1 MPNTTAWR
9 SNIDVWPALSPRIAG
24 SLARRVTVPAMRW
37 SNLFVPTLRD
47 APGDADAVSHKLLVR
62 GGFIR
67 QLHAGHYTMLPLGWR
82 VHEKVANIIREEMN
96 AIGGQEFLFPAMHPK
111 ALWEASGRWDTMG
124 DEMFRLE
131 DRHGTEVGLAMTH
144 EESFA
149 QTAIEVNS
157 YKTLPQ
163 IWYQIQWK
171 FRDEPRPKAGLL
183 RVREFAMKDSYS
195 LDLDAAGLDANFDKH
210 YDAYVRIFERLGL
223 DAMPVEASSGAMG
236 GASSIEFM
244 VPAVSG
250 EDDVVRCPSC
260 DYQANIERATS
271 AVEPVTDDA
280 GPAEPERFTTPGI
293 RTIKALAEAGA
304 PAINQM
310 KSMIMVLDDQIAIAV
325 VRGDHQ
331 LNLQKLQDFTGAIEM
346 RPATADETVEH
357 LGARPG
363 SLGAVGVREDI
374 DIYVDSAL
382 EGRTNLTTGANEDD
396 WHVRGVDIARDVNV
410 HSYTDLREVQEGEPC
425 PKCATALEIVRSIE
439 AGHIFKLGT
448 KYSEAVGA
456 NVLDADGVQR
466 PIVMGSY
473 GIGVGRNMATVAETH
488 NDDKGLI
495 WPASIAPFEVVV
507 TVMNMRDDDT
517 VNAANALYEELLAAG
532 VDVLLDDRDARAG
545 VKFAD
550 SELIGIPYRV
560 TMGPRGIAEGK
571 VEFTTRAS
579 METEEVAL
587 DSISKKVIAQLA

>member
-1 MPNTTAWR
+1 
-9 SNIDVWPALSPRIAG
+9 
-24 SLARRVTVPAMRW
+24 MRW

-47 APGDADAVSHKLLVR
+47 APGDAEAISHKLLVR

-67 QLHAGHYTMLPLGWR
+67 QLHSGHYNMLPLGWR
-82 VHEKVANIIREEMN
+82 VHEKVATIVREEMN

-111 ALWEASGRWDTMG
+111 SLWEASGRWDTMG
-124 DEMFRLE
+124 QEMFRLE
-131 DRHGTEVGLAMTH
+131 DRSGTEVGLAMTH
-144 EESFA
+144 EEAFA
-149 QTAIEVNS
+149 QTATEINS

-195 LDLDAAGLDANFDKH
+195 LDLDEAGLDANFNKH
-210 YDAYVRIFERLGL
+210 HDAYVRIFERLGL
-223 DAMPVEASSGAMG
+223 NAMPVEASSGAMG
-236 GASSIEFM
+236 GAGSIEFM
-244 VPAVSG
+244 VPADSG

-260 DYQANIERATS
+260 GYQANVERATS
-271 AVEPVTDDA
+271 TVDPITDDA
-280 GPAEPERFTTPGI
+280 GPAEPERFATPGI
-293 RTIKALAEAGA
+293 RTIKALEEAGA
-304 PAINQM
+304 PAQSQM
-310 KSMIMVLDDQIAIAV
+310 KSMIMVLDDQVTIAV

-331 LNLQKLQDFTGAIEM
+331 LNMQKLQDSTGAIEM
-346 RPATADETVEH
+346 RPATPDETLEH

-374 DIYVDSAL
+374 PVYVDLAL
-382 EGRTNLTTGANEDD
+382 QGRTNLTTGANEDD
-396 WHVRGVDIARDVNV
+396 WHLRGVDVARDVKV
-410 HSYTDLREVQEGEPC
+410 AEYIDLREVSAGEQC
-425 PKCATALEIVRSIE
+425 PKCQTALEIIRCIE

-448 KYSEAVGA
+448 KYSEAMGA

-473 GIGVGRNMATVAETH
+473 GIGIGRNMATIAETH

-495 WPASIAPFEVVV
+495 WPTEVAPFEVVI
-507 TVMNMRDDDT
+507 TLMNLKDEDT

-560 TMGPRGIAEGK
+560 TMGPRGIKEGM
-571 VEFTTRAS
+571 VEFTPRATG
-579 METEEVAL
+579 ETEEVAL
-587 DSISKKVIAQLA
+587 DAIAAKVQDILG